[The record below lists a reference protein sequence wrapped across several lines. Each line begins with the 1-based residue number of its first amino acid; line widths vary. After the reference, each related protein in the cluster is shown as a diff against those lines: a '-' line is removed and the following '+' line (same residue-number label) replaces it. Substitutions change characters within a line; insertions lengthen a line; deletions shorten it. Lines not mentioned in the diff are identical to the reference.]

1 MNLFVVAIWRLS
13 RACGVIAAVL
23 LAAAVGAVCHLVF
36 VRYVL
41 NESAIWQHEFVTFSV
56 IGATLIGSPY
66 VLLKR
71 GHVNVDLLPI
81 YLGHRGKMAL
91 ALIASVL
98 SFGFCALLTYYG
110 WTFWHESWANN
121 WRAETVWAPPLWIP
135 YAAIPLGFG
144 LTALQYL
151 ADILA
156 LLTGRD
162 LPFSSSHLEADD
174 ALAET
179 GAAGAAL
186 AAGSA
191 DAPSGKL
198 RPRKSAVES
207 GTGAETTLSGGRDR

>member
-1 MNLFVVAIWRLS
+1 
-13 RACGVIAAVL
+13 
-23 LAAAVGAVCHLVF
+23 
-36 VRYVL
+36 
-41 NESAIWQHEFVTFSV
+41 
-56 IGATLIGSPY
+56 
-66 VLLKR
+66 
-71 GHVNVDLLPI
+71 
-81 YLGHRGKMAL
+81 MAL

-110 WTFWHESWANN
+110 WTFWHESWVNN

-162 LPFSSSHLEADD
+162 LPFASSHLEADD

-179 GAAGAAL
+179 GVAGGAQAGAA
-186 AAGSA
+186 AG
-191 DAPSGKL
+191 PSGNR

>member
-1 MNLFVVAIWRLS
+1 MDLFVVLISRVS
-13 RACGVIAAVL
+13 RACGVAAAAL
-23 LAAAVGAVCHLVF
+23 LAAAVAAVCHLVF

-81 YLGHRGKMAL
+81 YLGDRGKMAL

-98 SFGFCALLTYYG
+98 SFGFCALVTYYG
-110 WTFWHESWANN
+110 WTFWHEAWAND
-121 WRAETVWAPPLWIP
+121 WRAETVWAPPLWVP

-156 LLTGRD
+156 LLIGRD
-162 LPFSSSHLEADD
+162 LPFASSHLEADD

-179 GAAGAAL
+179 GAVQPANQNAPQQSPAERPHRT
-186 AAGSA
+186 SA
-191 DAPSGKL
+191 TE
-198 RPRKSAVES
+198 R

>member
-1 MNLFVVAIWRLS
+1 
-13 RACGVIAAVL
+13 
-23 LAAAVGAVCHLVF
+23 
-36 VRYVL
+36 
-41 NESAIWQHEFVTFSV
+41 
-56 IGATLIGSPY
+56 

-98 SFGFCALLTYYG
+98 SFGFCAVLTYYG
-110 WTFWHESWANN
+110 WTFWHEAWVND
-121 WRAETVWAPPLWIP
+121 WRAETVWAPPQWVP

-162 LPFSSSHLEADD
+162 MPFSSSHLEADD
-174 ALAET
+174 ALEEA
-179 GAAGAAL
+179 GAAGAARET
-186 AAGSA
+186 GPQTRYS
-191 DAPSGKL
+191 
-198 RPRKSAVES
+198 RKTAVERGRGS
-207 GTGAETTLSGGRDR
+207 ETTLTGGRER

>member
-1 MNLFVVAIWRLS
+1 MDLFVVLIWRLS

-41 NESAIWQHEFVTFSV
+41 NDSAIWQHEFVTFSV
-56 IGATLIGSPY
+56 IGATLLGSPY

-81 YLGHRGKMAL
+81 YLGHRGKMGL
-91 ALIASVL
+91 ALIASTL
-98 SFGFCALLTYYG
+98 SFGFCAVLTYYG
-110 WTFWHESWANN
+110 WSFWYESWANN

-151 ADILA
+151 ADIMA

-162 LPFSSSHLEADD
+162 LPFASSHLEADD
-174 ALAET
+174 ALQET
-179 GAAGAAL
+179 EAAPAPGGPAAQPPT
-186 AAGSA
+186 G
-191 DAPSGKL
+191 GQ
-198 RPRKSAVES
+198 RPYRSTATD